1 MIYRKCVFFIA
12 VVLLAS
18 PLLRGQATE
27 ASINKQLQALS
38 AGAGPGGPGGMPG
51 APGAPGPAHISEVD
65 RPAAILQ
72 VAKDIGTL
80 PAGLPKVRL
89 ANGLAI
95 ISTQGDVGMDA
106 LQAAADT
113 LARAVEESPQPENKG
128 LPAPPYVVLAKLA
141 RYGGITTSL
150 KDPELTKAGEIL
162 AANDADVAKADFTL
176 KDLNGKKVTLSSL
189 RGKIVLINF
198 WATECGTCH
207 KEMQD
212 LDLIYTHYQQQ
223 GLVVLS
229 ITDENPFKVNGYLSH
244 MNYHPTV
251 LFDDGD
257 KAGKAFHIDGIPR
270 TFVLDR
276 DGKLAGESIDM
287 CTQRQF
293 FAMLGKAGLQPN
305 K

>member
-1 MIYRKCVFFIA
+1 MTYRKCVFFIA
-12 VVLLAS
+12 VALLAS
-18 PLLRGQATE
+18 PALQGQATE
-27 ASINKQLQALS
+27 SSINKQLQALS
-38 AGAGPGGPGGMPG
+38 VGAGPGGPGGMPG
-51 APGAPGPAHISEVD
+51 APGSAHIADAD
-65 RPAAILQ
+65 RPAAIIQ
-72 VAKDIGTL
+72 VAKDIGSL

-95 ISTQGDVGMDA
+95 ISTQGEVGVEA

-113 LARAVEESPQPENKG
+113 LARAVQESPQPEKNG
-128 LPAPPYVVLAKLA
+128 LPAPSYIVLAKLA
-141 RYGGITTSL
+141 RYAGITTSL
-150 KDPELTKAGEIL
+150 KDPELTKAGETL
-162 AANDADVAKADFTL
+162 AANEADVARADFTL
-176 KDLNGKKVTLSSL
+176 KDLNGKKVTLSAL

-198 WATECGTCH
+198 WATECGPCH

-223 GLVVLS
+223 GLVILS
-229 ITDENPFKVNGYLSH
+229 ITDENPFKVNGFLSH

-251 LFDDGD
+251 LFDDGG

-270 TFVLDR
+270 TFVFDR